1 MKLASII
8 AFFVFSAVT
17 PVAAQIDVP
26 LAVSAFEPIVAT
38 VQPSGIPEG
47 AELKTTWNLS
57 EGGQFLSVGP
67 SSIHIWAEPGDYKLQ
82 ATVVWMKFNLV
93 EVDGQDLKVLES
105 WDVVQ
110 HFANL
115 RVTAGIEPG
124 PGPEPDPIVPDEI
137 PEDEFQNIARSV
149 AAWARE
155 LKVNKTKE
163 AAEVY
168 LTASE
173 RLLGERQPILA
184 TIDGA
189 AAFVKAE
196 NAKLGL
202 SDEWQDLAER
212 INKVWKQE
220 VVGRE
225 TAGRFLKC
233 VSTGLKGA

>member
-1 MKLASII
+1 MKLSSII
-8 AFFVFSAVT
+8 PFLVFSVVT
-17 PVAAQIDVP
+17 PVTAQIDVP
-26 LAVSAFEPIVAT
+26 LAVSAFEPIVAS
-38 VQPSGIPEG
+38 VQPDGIPEG

-82 ATVVWMKFNLV
+82 ATVVWMKFSLV
-93 EVDGQDLKVLES
+93 EVDGQELKVLDS

-110 HFANL
+110 HFADL
-115 RVTAGIEPG
+115 TVTAGIEPE
-124 PGPEPDPIVPDEI
+124 PDPDPIVPDEI
-137 PEDEFQNIARSV
+137 PEDEFQNIGRSV

-189 AAFVKAE
+189 VAFVKAE

-202 SDEWQDLAER
+202 DDAWQDLADR

-225 TAGRFLKC
+225 SAGKFLKH
-233 VSTGLKGA
+233 VAVGLKGA

>member
-1 MKLASII
+1 MKLSSII
-8 AFFVFSAVT
+8 ALLVFSVVT
-17 PVAAQIDVP
+17 PAIAQIDVP
-26 LAVSAFEPIVAT
+26 LAVSAFEPIVAS
-38 VQPSGIPEG
+38 VRPEGIPKG

-82 ATVVWMKFNLV
+82 ATVVWMKFHLV
-93 EVDGQDLKVLES
+93 EIDGEELKVLES

-110 HFANL
+110 HFADL
-115 RVTAGIEPG
+115 KVTAGIE
-124 PGPEPDPIVPDEI
+124 PEPDPIVPDEI
-137 PEDEFQNIARSV
+137 PEDEFQNIGRSV
-149 AAWARE
+149 AAWAKE

-189 AAFVKAE
+189 VAFVKAE

-202 SDEWQDLAER
+202 NDEWQDLAER

-225 TAGRFLKC
+225 TAGKFLKC
-233 VSTGLKGA
+233 VAAGLKGA